1 MVFTDLTFAE
11 PFGVPAMLR
20 ALTKMLRYWRRGV
33 AVLEGLRGADAHER
47 AALKAH
53 LALCRLFLG
62 FLETARNMTE
72 FYAVRDSFHLAPYTP
87 ETAREKLAKMKA
99 VAQDE
104 LANAE
109 RALTLLRSDP
119 LLGFSA
125 IYRPGI
131 TEAMLR
137 YKIEHTKKLIEQEL
151 PAKYYGLLFSFNRHP
166 SWTGKEF

>member
-1 MVFTDLTFAE
+1 
-11 PFGVPAMLR
+11 
-20 ALTKMLRYWRRGV
+20 
-33 AVLEGLRGADAHER
+33 
-47 AALKAH
+47 
-53 LALCRLFLG
+53 
-62 FLETARNMTE
+62 
-72 FYAVRDSFHLAPYTP
+72 
-87 ETAREKLAKMKA
+87 MKA